1 MKLLLDTHIFIWS
14 LKDPDKLSDSITTA
28 LGDELNELWLSP
40 ISVWE
45 MLLLAERG
53 RARLKTNHL
62 ERWICRALA
71 SLPIKE
77 APLTHEV
84 AIQSREIKLP
94 HQDPADRFI
103 MATAI
108 IYDLKLMTVDGKL
121 IESQYKNE
129 RLDFLNPAGIYRLLP
144 AVLYCS
150 TDDLKLAA

>member
-14 LKDPDKLSDSITTA
+14 LKDPDKLSDSIATA
-28 LGDELNELWLSP
+28 LDDERNELWLSP

-53 RARLKTNHL
+53 RARLKTNHP
-62 ERWICRALA
+62 ERWIRRVLA

-108 IYDLKLMTVDGKL
+108 IYDLKLITVDGKL
-121 IESQYKNE
+121 IESQYNE
-129 RLDFLNPAGIYRLLP
+129 ILFQG
-144 AVLYCS
+144 
-150 TDDLKLAA
+150 